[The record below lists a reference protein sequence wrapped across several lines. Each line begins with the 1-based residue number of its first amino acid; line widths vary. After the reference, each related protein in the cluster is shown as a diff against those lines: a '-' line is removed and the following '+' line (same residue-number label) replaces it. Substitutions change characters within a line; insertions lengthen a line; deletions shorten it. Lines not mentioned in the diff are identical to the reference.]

1 MHAGLQN
8 LDLIW
13 EAMGRYQESGEEY
26 ILYPDD
32 GAVKALSRGV
42 MRPDLYVSEM
52 QPGRDPKASEL
63 EAVAAGRDDTRAAME
78 EAA

>member
-32 GAVKALSRGV
+32 GVMKAFSRGV
-42 MRPDLYVSEM
+42 MRPDLYFSEM
-52 QPGRDPKASEL
+52 QPGRILKASEL

>member
-1 MHAGLQN
+1 MHAGLRN

-13 EAMGRYQESGEEY
+13 EAIRGYQESGEEY

-32 GAVKALSRGV
+32 GVVKALSRGV
-42 MRPDLYVSEM
+42 MRPDLYFSEM
-52 QPGRDPKASEL
+52 QSGRDLKASKL